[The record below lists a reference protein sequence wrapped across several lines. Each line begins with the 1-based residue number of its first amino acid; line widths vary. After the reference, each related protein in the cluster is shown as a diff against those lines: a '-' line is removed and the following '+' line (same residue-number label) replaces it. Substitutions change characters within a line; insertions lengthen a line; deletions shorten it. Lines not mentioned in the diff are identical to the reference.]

1 MNIPA
6 YGCPHP
12 NHGLP
17 GLARPACLPRLVP
30 LGRPAPRG
38 PTATPRVLLP
48 LALVALAISCLLYGT
63 RGVASNA
70 AQSATVIGSNSLLS
84 EGANALEAGRVEEG
98 VRLTLAGLKEQADA
112 HDIAAGHANVCAGLV
127 LLEQLDAA
135 LEHCN
140 LAIEMD
146 STNWRAFNNRAA
158 VYVAKGLFEQAFR
171 DIKSGLELAPNS
183 RTLHESLRVALRNK
197 RIMERRGR
205 HAVPS

>member
-1 MNIPA
+1 
-6 YGCPHP
+6 
-12 NHGLP
+12 
-17 GLARPACLPRLVP
+17 VS
-30 LGRPAPRG
+30 
-38 PTATPRVLLP
+38 
-48 LALVALAISCLLYGT
+48 LALSLTLAISSLLYAANAG
-63 RGVASNA
+63 ASTA
-70 AQSATVIGSNSLLS
+70 AQSATVIGGNSLLS
-84 EGANALEAGRVEEG
+84 EGADALEAGRFEEG
-98 VRLTLAGLKEQADA
+98 VRLTLAGLKESADL

-127 LLEQLDAA
+127 QLQQLDAA

-183 RTLHESLRVALRNK
+183 STLHESLRVAQRNK

>member
-1 MNIPA
+1 MNAPA
-6 YGCPHP
+6 YGCPHT

-17 GLARPACLPRLVP
+17 RVASPRRISAALGLALS
-30 LGRPAPRG
+30 
-38 PTATPRVLLP
+38 
-48 LALVALAISCLLYGT
+48 ISCFLYAPISGAT
-63 RGVASNA
+63 NA
-70 AQSATVIGSNSLLS
+70 AQSATVIGSNALLS

-98 VRLTLAGLKEQADA
+98 VRLTLAGLKEQADP
-112 HDIAAGHANVCAGLV
+112 HDIAAGHANACAGLV
-127 LLEQLDAA
+127 QLEQLDAA

-140 LAIEMD
+140 VAIEMD

-171 DIKSGLELAPNS
+171 DIKSGLELAPHS
-183 RTLHESLRVALRNK
+183 RTLQESLRVAQRNK